1 MQMGNECSSP
11 HVASLE
17 ERPLVDEGEIPLV
30 SFIIMHSL
38 SMCPCKTN
46 CLLSEFIILP
56 AIFLYFISTPGDCL
70 WEAFLRRRACGN
82 RIRDLYAWQ
91 QGIRKQ
97 DKTSIYISGIH
108 ESAGRSVSVEK
119 WTLPFSWSSNAIGW
133 KLQWPN
139 PVPVYF
145 VFVIFGWRC
154 LTKVKFENIHGKKNK
169 YQISASPSWK
179 HGMALVHFHMQTLLL
194 LFLFSWVA
202 YEKPGFEGHQ
212 YLLEEGA
219 YRDWT
224 DWGGYDEEVQSL
236 RPIVGVSSKKT

>member
-17 ERPLVDEGEIPLV
+17 ERPLVDGGEIPLV

-82 RIRDLYAWQ
+82 RIRDLYAWR
-91 QGIRKQ
+91 QGIRRQ

-133 KLQWPN
+133 KFQWPN

-154 LTKVKFENIHGKKNK
+154 LTKVKFENIHGKRINIRYLRLLHENMAWPLSIFTCRLCCCCSCSVGLLTRSLGLKA
-169 YQISASPSWK
+169 IS
-179 HGMALVHFHMQTLLL
+179 TC
-194 LFLFSWVA
+194 
-202 YEKPGFEGHQ
+202 
-212 YLLEEGA
+212 
-219 YRDWT
+219 
-224 DWGGYDEEVQSL
+224 
-236 RPIVGVSSKKT
+236 